1 MHKWDSGAMLGPEQP
16 PPYPGPQ
23 YPGPQYPGPQY
34 PPPQYPP
41 QQYPQPGYPPQPYL
55 PQQPYPTAQ
64 PQYPPQPQYQQPYG
78 GQPIVIPVEGKGAAK
93 LAARMRPRSLI
104 ISPEGFAHEGKQGS
118 FRVGWAELRRIT
130 ITTAYHQ
137 DKTKLVAPKT
147 WRVRV
152 IMDAADPSFGQRHP
166 ELAGLEAKYGG
177 SGPGSYGL
185 PLGPAPNL
193 VPQLAQALA
202 TYGAAVF
209 GGVVE
214 EGQVFGFGYL

>member
-1 MHKWDSGAMLGPEQP
+1 MSGPQQP
-16 PPYPGPQ
+16 PSYPGPQ
-23 YPGPQYPGPQY
+23 YPGPPYQPPNYPPQQY
-34 PPPQYPP
+34 PPQQYPPQQYPPQQYPPQQPYQPAQPQYPP
-41 QQYPQPGYPPQPYL
+41 QQYGAG
-55 PQQPYPTAQ
+55 PYP
-64 PQYPPQPQYQQPYG
+64 
-78 GQPIVIPVEGKGAAK
+78 GQPIVIPIEGKGAAK

-118 FRVGWAELRRIT
+118 FRVGWTELRQIT

-137 DKTKLVAPKT
+137 DKAKLVAPKT

-152 IMDAADPSFGQRHP
+152 IMDAGDPSFGQRHP
-166 ELAGLEAKYGG
+166 EIAGLEGKYGG

-185 PLGPAPNL
+185 PLGPATNL

>member
-1 MHKWDSGAMLGPEQP
+1 MHKWDSGAMSGPQQP

-23 YPGPQYPGPQY
+23 YPGPQYPPPQN
-34 PPPQYPP
+34 PPPQ
-41 QQYPQPGYPPQPYL
+41 QQTQQPGYPPQQYL
-55 PQQPYPTAQ
+55 PPQPYPPAQ

-166 ELAGLEAKYGG
+166 ELAGLEGKYGG

-202 TYGAAVF
+202 TYGSAVF